1 MGLWT
6 KEQLRAFIKEN
17 NLVIAQDAQNALK
30 NLFAETIQEM
40 LEAEMDTHLGDELHE
55 KAEKTCDQFP

>member
-17 NLVIAQDAQNALK
+17 ILVSAQDAQDALK

-40 LEAEMDTHLGDELHE
+40 LEAEMNEH
-55 KAEKTCDQFP
+55 